1 MLMLM
6 QKLSALYNEIW
17 KLTLYKIFFNIKNLP
32 LDIEGIETGEAM
44 DCLCCL
50 EGDPVRM
57 DLMLGG
63 RLFTSTTPR
72 ASRIQV

>member
-1 MLMLM
+1 MLVQM
-6 QKLSALYNEIW
+6 QKLSALYKELS
-17 KLTLYKIFFNIKNLP
+17 KLMLFNIFFNIKNLP

-50 EGDPVRM
+50 EGDPVRI

-63 RLFTSTTPR
+63 RLFTSATPR